1 MILLVNG
8 DSHTAGAEAVN
19 SHAFAEDDPKY
30 VNMQRSP
37 HPDNLKASW
46 GLKLSKML
54 NASPLVLAESASSN
68 DRIIRTTNQWL
79 VEHPDP
85 DVFIIIQWSTWERE
99 EWLIDDKWF
108 QVNASGIDDVPDSH
122 KQKYKEFVANVDWN
136 KCTNNWFKRIKA
148 YHKYL
153 DSQGIKH
160 LFFNGNTD
168 FGKVKERYDFGKSYI
183 DPYSPEGTYH
193 GWLQT
198 KGHKT
203 VSKNSYHYDSQAH
216 SDWSKFMVRYLV
228 DNKLV

>member
-54 NASPLVLAESASSN
+54 NAGPLVLAESASSN

-79 VEHPDP
+79 VEHPDS

-99 EWLIDDKWF
+99 EWLIDNKWF
-108 QVNASGIDDVPDSH
+108 QVNASGIDDVPNSH
-122 KQKYKEFVANVDWN
+122 KQRYKEFVANVDWT
-136 KCTNNWFKRIKA
+136 KCTTNWFKRIKA
-148 YHKYL
+148 YHEYL

-160 LFFNGNTD
+160 VFFNGNSD
-168 FGKVKERYDFGKSYI
+168 FSKIKDRYDFGKSYI
-183 DPYSPEGTYH
+183 DPYTPEGTYH
-193 GWLQT
+193 GWLQA

-203 VSKNSYHYDSQAH
+203 VSKNSYHYDAQAH
-216 SDWSKFMVRYLV
+216 SEWSKFMVRYLV

>member
-79 VEHPDP
+79 VEHPDS

-99 EWLIDDKWF
+99 EWLIDNKWF

-122 KQKYKEFVANVDWN
+122 KQRYKEFVADVDWT
-136 KCTNNWFKRIKA
+136 KCTTNWFKRIKA
-148 YHKYL
+148 YHEYL

-160 LFFNGNTD
+160 VFFNGNSD
-168 FGKVKERYDFGKSYI
+168 FSKIKDRYDFGKSYI
-183 DPYSPEGTYH
+183 DPYTTEGTYH
-193 GWLQT
+193 GWLQA

-203 VSKNSYHYDSQAH
+203 VSKNSYHYDAQAH
-216 SDWSKFMVRYLV
+216 SEWSKFMVRYLL

>member
-54 NASPLVLAESASSN
+54 NAGPLVLAESASSN

-79 VEHPDP
+79 VEHPDS

-99 EWLIDDKWF
+99 EWLIDNKWF

-122 KQKYKEFVANVDWN
+122 QQKYKEYVANVDW
-136 KCTNNWFKRIKA
+136 KKKTSEAHDKIWQFHLELESLGA
-148 YHKYL
+148 
-153 DSQGIKH
+153 KH
-160 LFFNGNTD
+160 IFFNGNND
-168 FGKVKERYDFGKSYI
+168 FSKIEIQKDWGSSFIG
-183 DPYSPEGTYH
+183 PYNPANTFDAVVSQKCE
-193 GWLQT
+193 
-198 KGHKT
+198 T
-203 VSKNSYHYDSQAH
+203 VSPASYHYGTNGHRAWAQ
-216 SDWSKFMVRYLV
+216 YLTKYIV
-228 DNKLV
+228 DNKLI

>member
-79 VEHPDP
+79 VEHPDS

-99 EWLIDDKWF
+99 EWLIDNKWF
-108 QVNASGIDDVPDSH
+108 QVNASGIDVFPT
-122 KQKYKEFVANVDWN
+122 V
-136 KCTNNWFKRIKA
+136 TNNDIKN
-148 YHKYL
+148 L
-153 DSQGIKH
+153 S
-160 LFFNGNTD
+160 L
-168 FGKVKERYDFGKSYI
+168 
-183 DPYSPEGTYH
+183 
-193 GWLQT
+193 
-198 KGHKT
+198 
-203 VSKNSYHYDSQAH
+203 
-216 SDWSKFMVRYLV
+216 M
-228 DNKLV
+228 